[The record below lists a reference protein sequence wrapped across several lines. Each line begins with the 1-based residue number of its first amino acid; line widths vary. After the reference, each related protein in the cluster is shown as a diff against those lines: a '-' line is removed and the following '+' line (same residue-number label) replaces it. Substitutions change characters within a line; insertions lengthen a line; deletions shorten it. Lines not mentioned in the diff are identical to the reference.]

1 MGFEKDLLGFKTNM
15 TTLANDIREKTG
27 ITDKLNLTEMT
38 TEVLSM
44 EVVSTETCNVTLT
57 VTSGVSSSYPVY
69 LYYIKPPNNPK
80 CAKLITAKTVSFECL
95 KSSGV
100 VLCNYTTESYQYS
113 NISVTNGTA
122 ETIPNFT
129 SDISSSFGTIRFDI
143 DDDATEVDI
152 TILVSRKSAGGGSM
166 D

>member
-27 ITDKLNLTEMT
+27 ITDKLNLAEMT

-69 LYYIKPPNNPK
+69 LYYIKPPNDPK

-100 VLCNYTTESYQYS
+100 VLCNYVTASYDYD
-113 NISVTNGTA
+113 IEVTNGTA
-122 ETIPNFT
+122 VDIPY
-129 SDISSSFGTIRFDI
+129 SYPDIDTNFGTIRIDI
-143 DDDATEVDI
+143 DDDATEADI
-152 TILVSRKSAGGGSM
+152 TIGVSQGHGGGSF